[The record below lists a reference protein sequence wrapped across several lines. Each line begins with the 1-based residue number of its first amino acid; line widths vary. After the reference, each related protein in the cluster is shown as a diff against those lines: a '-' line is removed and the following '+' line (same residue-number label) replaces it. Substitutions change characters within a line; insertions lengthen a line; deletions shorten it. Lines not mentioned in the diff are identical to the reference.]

1 MSDCSE
7 SKIRDPC
14 VAGGIYKYIWLDTRH
29 YGGKMGFWTITY
41 SPEVTM
47 NYVAG
52 VEKVQTFSDIGQ
64 LVAGVRVRSRTT
76 GDTHKAE
83 SICIGVLLDVF
94 CQIPAGHPL

>member
-1 MSDCSE
+1 M
-7 SKIRDPC
+7 
-14 VAGGIYKYIWLDTRH
+14 AGGIYKYIWLDTRH
-29 YGGKMGFWTITY
+29 YGDKMGFWTITY

>member
-1 MSDCSE
+1 M
-7 SKIRDPC
+7 
-14 VAGGIYKYIWLDTRH
+14 AGGIHEYIWLCTCH
-29 YGGKMGFWTITY
+29 YEGKTGPRITAY
-41 SPEVTM
+41 PPEVTM